1 MNEYQ
6 IVALVSVVGWLILVG
21 SSLSIRQVSRGQ
33 AVRYALIWG
42 AIILGLFMLFG
53 WLQSS

>member
-1 MNEYQ
+1 MSEYQ
-6 IVALVSVVGWLILVG
+6 IVALVSIVGWLILVG
-21 SSLSIRQVSRGQ
+21 SSLSIRRVLRGQ

-53 WLQSS
+53 WLQPS

>member
-1 MNEYQ
+1 MSEHQ
-6 IVALVSVVGWLILVG
+6 IVALVSIVGWLILVG

-42 AIILGLFMLFG
+42 AIILGLFVLFG
-53 WLQSS
+53 WLQPS

>member
-1 MNEYQ
+1 MSEYQ
-6 IVALVSVVGWLILVG
+6 IVGLVSIVGWLILVG
-21 SSLSIRQVSRGQ
+21 SSLSIRRVLRGQ

-53 WLQSS
+53 WLQPS

>member
-33 AVRYALIWG
+33 AVLYALIWG

-53 WLQSS
+53 WLQPS